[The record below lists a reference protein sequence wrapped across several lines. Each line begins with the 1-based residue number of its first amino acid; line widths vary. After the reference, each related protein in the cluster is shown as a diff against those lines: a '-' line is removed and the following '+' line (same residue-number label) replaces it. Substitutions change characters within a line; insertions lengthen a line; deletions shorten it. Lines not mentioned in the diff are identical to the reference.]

1 MLQQSAII
9 SNLVAKCEQLVGS
22 TDAQQI
28 FECEV
33 NLYENKSLLK
43 SEQVLQWRISLI
55 PYTYQQNCYR
65 TTVCDNERF
74 VSFVSIL
81 VNISKRIYW
90 KCLYIRCMQ
99 TNSKKAFNVY
109 TGTAQNH
116 VPIFTLLLM
125 QFSVFTQTPPTV

>member
-1 MLQQSAII
+1 M
-9 SNLVAKCEQLVGS
+9 E
-22 TDAQQI
+22 D
-28 FECEV
+28 
-33 NLYENKSLLK
+33 LLDPIHT
-43 SEQVLQWRISLI
+43 SRVVIE
-55 PYTYQQNCYR
+55 PC
-65 TTVCDNERF
+65 TVCDNERF

-125 QFSVFTQTPPTV
+125 QFSVFTQTPPTDTTHSLNQHPHVCFYMAYSSYVHMCKAGVKKLVLSICLSVCQSVFFQG